1 MKRFCITT
9 LVLLLAFAMYAKDI
23 KRPDSYNYM
32 RAEEAV
38 NNGNLDEAL
47 DYLQKEL
54 ADNPKNGYAYF
65 RTAWIYL
72 QKGENGNA
80 LSFVDKALK
89 FLPKK
94 DGEYIGYS
102 HNVKANVFSNLGQ
115 DDKAI
120 EELGLSIK
128 AQPEDIDYLNF
139 RGQKYYDMEKY
150 DLSDADYRQIT
161 KIEPGSM
168 VGFLGLGRNAE
179 MQEKYAEAEKNYD
192 YAVKLSPEE
201 PQCYLFRADCY
212 VKQKKWDK
220 AIEDAVKAASINA
233 SSDVFDI
240 MAKISDEPQ
249 FSQLI
254 ARLEIEAKKR
264 PEEVT
269 FPVIAAALYNTFGKP
284 QNAIPYLKKNMG
296 KGNDESLHYMLA
308 DIYAKLGMYDEAA
321 ESNKI
326 ALESDSTSTDYLQQK
341 VRIARN
347 SGNVKEAIAAA
358 TNMIDNDRTSF
369 EPYMTRG
376 IEMLH
381 AGLYDGATDD
391 FSTAISIE
399 PGNTHALLYR
409 GYCHT
414 KLGNTEMARA
424 DYEKVTEIDSVPK
437 TATEA
442 MFAYAMLGNRAKAV
456 EMCDSVLAND
466 STQGSLYNA
475 ACLYSRLN
483 EPEKACGY
491 LRRVFDKGVFELA
504 HIDGDFDME
513 NMRGNEEYKKI
524 MEEQRKVQAEI
535 VEKTKGEP
543 DDAEYEDEEVEMPF
557 TKEGTLYKVKCSVN
571 ELPLS
576 FIFDTGASDVSMSMV
591 EATFMM
597 KNGYLSK
604 KDVIG
609 SANFLDANGN
619 INAGTVI
626 NLRKVDLGGVTIGNV
641 RASVVQNQKAPLLL
655 GQTVLNRAGKIE
667 IDNDKRVMRIT
678 HKVRK

>member
-1 MKRFCITT
+1 MTT

-23 KRPDSYNYM
+23 KRPNSYNYM

-80 LSFVDKALK
+80 LSFVDKAIK

-102 HNVKANVFSNLGQ
+102 HNVKANVFANLGQ

-139 RGQKYYDMEKY
+139 RGQKYYEMEKY

-179 MQEKYAEAEKNYD
+179 KQEKYAEAEKNYD

-201 PQCYLFRADCY
+201 PQCYVFRADCY

-233 SSDVFDI
+233 SSDVLDI
-240 MAKISDEPQ
+240 MAKINDEPQ

-284 QNAIPYLKKNMG
+284 QNAIPYLKKNIG

-414 KLGNTEMARA
+414 KLGNAEMARA

-504 HIDGDFDME
+504 HIDNDFDME

-535 VEKTKGEP
+535 VEKTKGKP
-543 DDAEYEDEEVEMPF
+543 DDAEYEDEEVEVPF

>member
-1 MKRFCITT
+1 MTT

-23 KRPDSYNYM
+23 KRPNSYNYM

-80 LSFVDKALK
+80 LSFVDKAIK

-102 HNVKANVFSNLGQ
+102 HNVKANVFANLGQ

-139 RGQKYYDMEKY
+139 RGQKYYEMEKY

-179 MQEKYAEAEKNYD
+179 KQEKYAEAEKNYD

-201 PQCYLFRADCY
+201 PQCYVFRADCY

-233 SSDVFDI
+233 SSGVLDI
-240 MAKISDEPQ
+240 MAKINDEPQ

-284 QNAIPYLKKNMG
+284 QNAIPYLKKNIG
-296 KGNDESLHYMLA
+296 KGSDESLHYMLA

-414 KLGNTEMARA
+414 KLGNAEMARA

-504 HIDGDFDME
+504 HIDNDFDME

-535 VEKTKGEP
+535 VEKTKGKP
-543 DDAEYEDEEVEMPF
+543 DDAEYEDEEVEVPF

>member
-1 MKRFCITT
+1 MTT

-23 KRPDSYNYM
+23 KRPNSYNYM

-102 HNVKANVFSNLGQ
+102 HNVKANVFANLGQ

-139 RGQKYYDMEKY
+139 RGQKYYEMEKY

-179 MQEKYAEAEKNYD
+179 KQEKYAEAEKNYD

-201 PQCYLFRADCY
+201 PQCYMFRADCY

-233 SSDVFDI
+233 SSDVLDI
-240 MAKISDEPQ
+240 MAKINDEPQ

-284 QNAIPYLKKNMG
+284 QNAIPYLKKNIG

-504 HIDGDFDME
+504 HIDNDFDME

-535 VEKTKGEP
+535 VEKTKGKP
-543 DDAEYEDEEVEMPF
+543 DDAEYEDEEVEVPF
-557 TKEGTLYKVKCSVN
+557 TKEGTLYKVKCSIN

>member
-1 MKRFCITT
+1 MTT

-23 KRPDSYNYM
+23 KRPNSYNYM

-65 RTAWIYL
+65 RTAWIFL

-80 LSFVDKALK
+80 LSFVDKAIK

-102 HNVKANVFSNLGQ
+102 HNVKANVFANLGQ

-139 RGQKYYDMEKY
+139 RGQKYYEMEKY

-179 MQEKYAEAEKNYD
+179 KQEKYAEAEKNYD

-201 PQCYLFRADCY
+201 PQCYVFRADCY

-233 SSDVFDI
+233 SSDVLDI
-240 MAKISDEPQ
+240 MAKINDEPQ

-284 QNAIPYLKKNMG
+284 QNAIPYLKKNIG

-504 HIDGDFDME
+504 HIDNDFDME

-535 VEKTKGEP
+535 VEKTKGKP
-543 DDAEYEDEEVEMPF
+543 DDAEYEDEEVEVPF

>member
-1 MKRFCITT
+1 MTT

-23 KRPDSYNYM
+23 KRPNSYNYM

-80 LSFVDKALK
+80 LSFVDKAIK

-102 HNVKANVFSNLGQ
+102 HNVKANVFANLGQ

-139 RGQKYYDMEKY
+139 RGQKYYEMEKY

-168 VGFLGLGRNAE
+168 VGFLGLGRNAVK
-179 MQEKYAEAEKNYD
+179 QEKYAEAEKNYD

-201 PQCYLFRADCY
+201 PQCYMFRADCY

-233 SSDVFDI
+233 SSDVLDI
-240 MAKISDEPQ
+240 MAKINDEPQ

-284 QNAIPYLKKNMG
+284 QNAIPYLKKNIG

-358 TNMIDNDRTSF
+358 TNMIDNDRASF

-414 KLGNTEMARA
+414 KLGNAEMARV

-504 HIDGDFDME
+504 HIDNDFDME

-543 DDAEYEDEEVEMPF
+543 DDAEYEDEEVEVPF

>member
-1 MKRFCITT
+1 MKRFFLTT

-23 KRPDSYNYM
+23 KRPNSYNYM

-65 RTAWIYL
+65 RTAWIFL

-80 LSFVDKALK
+80 LSNVEKALK

-102 HNVKANVFSNLGQ
+102 HNVKANVFANLGQ

-128 AQPEDIDYLNF
+128 AQPEDIDYLNY
-139 RGQKYYDMEKY
+139 RGQKYYEMEKY

-201 PQCYLFRADCY
+201 PQCYMFRADCY

-233 SSDVFDI
+233 SSDVIEI
-240 MAKISDEPQ
+240 MAKINGEPQ

-269 FPVIAAALYNTFGKP
+269 FPFVAALLYNTSGKP
-284 QNAIPYLKKNMG
+284 QNAIPYLKKNID
-296 KGNDESLHYMLA
+296 KGNYESMHYILA
-308 DIYAKLGMYDEAA
+308 DAYAQLGMYGEAA
-321 ESNKI
+321 ESNMI
-326 ALESDSTSTDYLQQK
+326 ALESDSTSTDFLKQK

-347 SGNVKEAIAAA
+347 SGNVKAAIAAA

-381 AGLYDGATDD
+381 AGLYGGATDD

-414 KLGNTEMARA
+414 KLGNAEMARA

-504 HIDGDFDME
+504 HIDNDFDME

-543 DDAEYEDEEVEMPF
+543 DDAEYEDEEVEVPF
-557 TKEGTLYKVKCSVN
+557 TKEGTLYKVECFVN
-571 ELPLS
+571 ELPLN

>member
-1 MKRFCITT
+1 MTT

-23 KRPDSYNYM
+23 KRPNSYNYM

-139 RGQKYYDMEKY
+139 RGQKYYEMEKY

-179 MQEKYAEAEKNYD
+179 KQEKYAEAEKNFD

-201 PQCYLFRADCY
+201 PQCYMFRADCY

-220 AIEDAVKAASINA
+220 AIEDAVKAASVNA
-233 SSDVFDI
+233 SSDVLDI
-240 MAKISDEPQ
+240 MAKINDEPQ

-269 FPVIAAALYNTFGKP
+269 FPVIAAALYNTSGKP
-284 QNAIPYLKKNMG
+284 QNAIPYLKKNIG

-358 TNMIDNDRTSF
+358 TNMIDNYRTSF

-504 HIDGDFDME
+504 HIDNDFDME

-535 VEKTKGEP
+535 VEKTKGKP
-543 DDAEYEDEEVEMPF
+543 DDAEYEDEEVEVPF

>member
-1 MKRFCITT
+1 MTT

-23 KRPDSYNYM
+23 KRPNSYNYM

-65 RTAWIYL
+65 RTAWIFL

-80 LSFVDKALK
+80 LSNVEKALK

-102 HNVKANVFSNLGQ
+102 HNVKANVFANLGQ

-139 RGQKYYDMEKY
+139 RGQKYYEMKKY

-358 TNMIDNDRTSF
+358 TNMIDNDRASF

-414 KLGNTEMARA
+414 KLGNAEMARA

-504 HIDGDFDME
+504 HIDNDFDME
-513 NMRGNEEYKKI
+513 NMHGNEEYKKI

-543 DDAEYEDEEVEMPF
+543 DDAEYEDEEVEVPF